1 MSTMDV
7 SLRLRLL
14 NQLSRPAG
22 EAERDLKDLKK
33 TAEQLGRVKGGDTL
47 SRGLVD
53 VGRKA
58 DAAKTKL
65 GQIEKEADQ
74 LRRAIGKTGS
84 GFSNFKTDAAKAETS
99 LAKTKDRADNTRL
112 AIARIGD
119 GFGNLKA
126 DAISAEASLKG
137 IEQQSNV
144 TRAAIGRIGDGAF
157 ASLKTDAVAAES
169 AIKQIGT
176 AADAA
181 DAKLRSLRGWSA
193 GGRGPHSGVGAPGT
207 RMSTIEGAVDQF
219 GLPVAIGA
227 GGAYLAGALP
237 AGAAVV
243 GGAAINA
250 AAGDEQ
256 RSDALRVTGEYDEA
270 EQKRID
276 AILGLSGA
284 KRGVG
289 NAKAQETFGTLIS
302 NGVDAKDAATMTDRV
317 IKVGK
322 ATGSDPVDVASTT
335 VSLREIMGIAPDKMM
350 NAYESIAVGGK
361 LGKFEVKD
369 VAQHGPSLFA
379 AMANQGSKG
388 MDSVRLTTAIAQS
401 IARVSGS
408 NDEAATSFEAML
420 TDMVSPDVADRFEKT
435 YGKNIYDIRK
445 NAIANGEDPVIA
457 SLRAYK
463 SAVGGDEAKT
473 RDLFRNSKA
482 YEGYAAVFGDFDL
495 ILQRMEQ
502 MKNAGGVIDK
512 DYEINTG
519 NFNSQKDRL
528 TSNLALN
535 IKTLAAPLLPLL
547 TTMAEKTSSA
557 METARQNEQNNPLT
571 VAPSY
576 GILEWLTKLAVDPGG
591 EGRPSSFKRF
601 FLGDAADPDFNLR
614 QHMGIGGR
622 PGGDL
627 GTSTGAIPVPTPRPN
642 EFGQAAK
649 EGMAAYNSA
658 LSSEGE
664 AAKAEASS
672 IADYIKSVLGFTVSP
687 TISPTFVP
695 PAGAPA
701 APPAAEKH
709 SSLQQSSNVRL
720 TQNISSPNA
729 KLAAVKARRE
739 QSRAIEQARSRS
751 FYDLGPRLA

>member
-22 EAERDLKDLKK
+22 EAERDLRDLKK

-58 DAAKTKL
+58 DAAKIKL

-84 GFSNFKTDAAKAETS
+84 GFDNFKADAAKAETS
-99 LAKTKDRADNTRL
+99 LAKIRDRADNTRL

-157 ASLKTDAVAAES
+157 SNLKADAVAAES

-181 DAKLRSLRGWSA
+181 DAKLRSVRGWSA
-193 GGRGPHSGVGAPGT
+193 GGRGPHSSSGAPGT
-207 RMSTIEGAVDQF
+207 RMSTLEGAVDQF

-237 AGAAVV
+237 AGAAVA

-250 AAGDEQ
+250 AGKDEFSMDQLQTTGGFDETEREKYRQMLGRAGA
-256 RSDALRVTGEYDEA
+256 R
-270 EQKRID
+270 
-276 AILGLSGA
+276 
-284 KRGVG
+284 RGVG
-289 NAKAQETFGTLIS
+289 TQGAMGVFGALQAGGLAS
-302 NGVDAKDAATMTDRV
+302 ADAATMTDDV
-317 IKVGK
+317 LVFAK
-322 ATGSDPVDVASTT
+322 ATNSNPEDAANTSIA
-335 VSLREIMGIAPDKMM
+335 LRNNMKIPANQMM
-350 NAYESIAVGGK
+350 RAYDTMAVGGK
-361 LGKFEVKD
+361 EGQFEVKD
-369 VAQHGPSLFA
+369 MARQFPSMLA
-379 AMANQGSKG
+379 AMAAQGSEGFEGVK
-388 MDSVRLTTAIAQS
+388 LATAMSQS
-401 IARVSGS
+401 IRKTTGSG
-408 NDEAATSFEAML
+408 DQAKTRFEALLSDL
-420 TDMVSPDVADRFEKT
+420 TAPEVVDRAQKMGFDPNQTKQ
-435 YGKNIYDIRK
+435 
-445 NAIANGEDPVIA
+445 NALKRGDDPVLAMIEGYRK
-457 SLRAYK
+457 LI
-463 SAVGGDEAKT
+463 GGDEPKFKE
-473 RDLFRNSKA
+473 LFRNSESYAGLAAIFKDIDEMKA
-482 YEGYAAVFGDFDL
+482 MVGRMGGAEGTIA
-495 ILQRMEQ
+495 
-502 MKNAGGVIDK
+502 K
-512 DYEINTG
+512 DYETSTG
-519 NFNSQKDRL
+519 NFETQKDRL
-528 TSNLALN
+528 SANIGTN
-535 IKTLAAPLLPLL
+535 IKSLAAPLLPLL
-547 TTMAEKTSSA
+547 TSLAEHASSA
-557 METARQNEQNNPLT
+557 MERARENEQKNPLS
-571 VAPSY
+571 VAPAY
-576 GILEWLTKLAVDPGG
+576 GLLEWFTKLAVDTGG
-591 EGRPSSFKRF
+591 EGRPSAAKRF
-601 FLGDAADPDFNLR
+601 LLGDAADPDFSFR
-614 QHMGIGGR
+614 KHMAIGG
-622 PGGDL
+622 GTSGDL
-627 GTSTGAIPVPTPRPN
+627 GASTGAIPVPTPRPA

-695 PAGAPA
+695 PASVPAPA
-701 APPAAEKH
+701 PAGEKH

-720 TQNISSPNA
+720 TQNITTPNA

>member
-22 EAERDLKDLKK
+22 EAERDLKDLKR
-33 TAEQLGRVKGGDTL
+33 TAEQLGRVKGSDTL
-47 SRGLVD
+47 ARGLVD

-65 GQIEKEADQ
+65 GQVEKEADQ

-84 GFSNFKTDAAKAETS
+84 GFNNFKTDAAKAETS
-99 LAKTKDRADNTRL
+99 LAKIRDRADNTRL

-157 ASLKTDAVAAES
+157 ASLKADAVAAES

-193 GGRGPHSGVGAPGT
+193 GGRAHRGGAGVPGAG
-207 RMSTIEGAVDQF
+207 MSTIEGAVDQF
-219 GLPVAIGA
+219 GLPLAIGA

-237 AGAAVV
+237 AGAVVV
-243 GGAAINA
+243 GGAAVNA

-256 RSDALRVTGEYDEA
+256 RSDALRVTGEYDA
-270 EQKRID
+270 QEQKRID
-276 AILGLSGA
+276 AILARSGA
-284 KRGVG
+284 ERGVG
-289 NAKAQETFGTLIS
+289 TAKAQETYGTLIS
-302 NGVDAKDAATMTDRV
+302 NGVSAADAAVMTDQV
-317 IKVGK
+317 TKVAK
-322 ATGSDPVDVASTT
+322 ATSADPVDVASTA
-335 VSLREIMGIAPDKMM
+335 VSLRQIMGIDPKNMM
-350 NAYESIAVGGK
+350 GAYESIAVGGK

-369 VAQHGPSLFA
+369 VAKHGPSLFA
-379 AMANQGSKG
+379 AMASQGSTG
-388 MDSVRLTTAIAQS
+388 IDSVRLTTAIAQS
-401 IARVSGS
+401 IAAVSGS
-408 NDEAATSFEAML
+408 NDQAKTSFEAML
-420 TDMVSPDVADRFEKT
+420 TDMVSPDVAERFSKT

-445 NAIANGEDPVIA
+445 QAVANGQDPVIA
-457 SLRAYK
+457 SLQAYR
-463 SAVGGDEAKT
+463 SAVGGDEEKT
-473 RDLFRNSKA
+473 RDLFRNSEA
-482 YEGYAAVFGDFDL
+482 YKGYAAVFGDFDL
-495 ILQRMEQ
+495 ILKRMAE
-502 MKNAGGVIDK
+502 MKNASGTIDK

-535 IKTLAAPLLPLL
+535 IKTLAAPLLPFL
-547 TTMAEKTSSA
+547 TSMAEKASSA
-557 METARQNEQNNPLT
+557 METARQNEQTNPLT

-576 GILEWLTKLAVDPGG
+576 GVLEWLTKLAVDPGG
-591 EGRPSSFKRF
+591 KGRPSALKSFL
-601 FLGDAADPDFNLR
+601 LGDAAEDGFNLR
-614 QHMGIGGR
+614 QHMGIGS
-622 PGGDL
+622 GDL
-627 GTSTGAIPVPTPRPN
+627 GTSTGKIPVPTPRPD

-664 AAKAEASS
+664 AAKAEASG

-695 PAGAPA
+695 PAGSPA

-720 TQNISSPNA
+720 TQNITTPNA